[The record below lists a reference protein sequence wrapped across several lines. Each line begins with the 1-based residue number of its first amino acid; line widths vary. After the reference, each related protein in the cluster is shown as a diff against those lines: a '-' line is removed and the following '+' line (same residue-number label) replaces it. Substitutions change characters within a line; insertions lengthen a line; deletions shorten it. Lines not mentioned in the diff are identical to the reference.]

1 MISPD
6 LPITK
11 SEEDVL
17 NRSNFAK
24 NLAQAVI
31 QCTFPTS
38 FSIGLYGKWG
48 SGKTSLLNMVIEE
61 IENIEESTIILRFNP
76 WLCSDPKQL
85 VLQFFKQM
93 SAVIKL
99 KKPAEEKVWELID
112 QYGDM
117 FEAAGIIPI
126 AGEMIQ
132 QAGKAITKKANEQ
145 VKERKDNLQ
154 KSKDQIIDR
163 IIKEKIK
170 IVITI
175 DDIDRLSEEE
185 IIAVFQLIKALADFP
200 NTIYILAFDY
210 KTVVQALG
218 KVQNGD
224 GREYLEKIIQ
234 VPFEIPAPD
243 MDSIYDTLFS
253 KINSIIGDVSEEQWD
268 KNEWTEL
275 FEFGM
280 KKYIQSIRDVIRFVN
295 VFFLKYGVLKE
306 ETNLVDLIG
315 LTTLQVFE
323 PYIYSKMI
331 IYKDILCGN
340 DFSIAHAEQ
349 QEKEKKIKDFL
360 NQLIPDDETVD
371 NKDAASNI
379 IGILFPKIRNIAD
392 MPYGRGRNYIRQ
404 GLISNNRIS
413 VPACFDRY
421 FSLSLES
428 DAIPTPLIRYLIYE
442 ANELEL
448 DKNIMEI
455 YKNGKIKCLLDK
467 IAAYANDKKTIR
479 LSCDRASLIIM
490 VLSRKWSC
498 FKVDDRDKDFFSI
511 PFVWKYLY
519 CVDPLLKRIDSSNR
533 FSVICTIFKD
543 ESVQP
548 STLALLL
555 DDFENQ
561 LGRFT
566 ERKSKEND
574 AVFSLEEVLI
584 LEDIFKKRSI
594 EVIDS
599 RLVLQQYNGLNFLWM
614 LGQIDAELAKEKKK
628 TIITDDFSLLKI
640 IDYCVSKGSVAS
652 TSIEKI
658 RKVNKKALE
667 EFIDVNEAYRRIKEY
682 METEEFYKSPEDE
695 KISAMAFILVM
706 ENTNREVTM
715 EDSISEETA
724 KRELKKVSKDS
735 GKE

>member
-1 MISPD
+1 MIPVAGNMF
-6 LPITK
+6 K
-11 SEEDVL
+11 FVG
-17 NRSNFAK
+17 RAFA
-24 NLAQAVI
+24 
-31 QCTFPTS
+31 
-38 FSIGLYGKWG
+38 
-48 SGKTSLLNMVIEE
+48 
-61 IENIEESTIILRFNP
+61 
-76 WLCSDPKQL
+76 
-85 VLQFFKQM
+85 
-93 SAVIKL
+93 
-99 KKPAEEKVWELID
+99 
-112 QYGDM
+112 
-117 FEAAGIIPI
+117 
-126 AGEMIQ
+126 
-132 QAGKAITKKANEQ
+132 KKANKQ
-145 VKERKDNLQ
+145 VKNRTDNLQ

-163 IIKEKIK
+163 IVKEKIK
-170 IVITI
+170 IIVTI

-185 IIAVFQLIKALADFP
+185 IIAVFQLIKVLADFP
-200 NTIYILAFDY
+200 NTVYILAFDY
-210 KTVVQALG
+210 RTVVQALG

-243 MDSIYDTLFS
+243 MDNIYNALFS

-268 KNEWTEL
+268 QNEWTEL

-280 KKYIQSIRDVIRFVN
+280 KRYIKSIRSVIRFAN
-295 VFFLKYGVLKE
+295 VFFLKYGILKE
-306 ETNLVDLIG
+306 ETNLIDLIG

-331 IYKDILCGN
+331 IYKDVLCGN
-340 DFSIAHAEQ
+340 NFSIAYVEQ
-349 QEKEKKIKDFL
+349 QEKENEIRDFL
-360 NQLIPDDETVD
+360 NQLIPDDETVN
-371 NKDAASNI
+371 NKEASSSI
-379 IGILFPKIRNIAD
+379 IGILFPKIRNILD
-392 MPYGRGRNYIRQ
+392 MPYGRGRNYVQ
-404 GLISNNRIS
+404 QELISNNRIS
-413 VPACFDRY
+413 IPTCFDRY

-428 DAIPTPLIRYLIYE
+428 NAIPTPLIKHLIYE

-448 DKNIMEI
+448 DESIMEI

-467 IAAYANDKKTIR
+467 IAAYANDKKAIR
-479 LSCDRASLIIM
+479 LSCDRASLIIT

-519 CVDPLLKRIDSSNR
+519 CVDPLLKRIDPSNR
-533 FSVICTIFKD
+533 FSVICAIFKD

-574 AVFSLEEVLI
+574 AVFSLEEVLR

-594 EVIDS
+594 EAIDS

-652 TSIEKI
+652 ISIEKI
-658 RKVNKKALE
+658 RKVNKRALE

-695 KISAMAFILVM
+695 KISAMTFTLVM
-706 ENTNREVTM
+706 ENTNSEATM
-715 EDSISEETA
+715 EDSVSEEIA
-724 KRELKKVSKDS
+724 MRALRQVAKDS
-735 GKE
+735 GRE

>member
-1 MISPD
+1 
-6 LPITK
+6 
-11 SEEDVL
+11 
-17 NRSNFAK
+17 
-24 NLAQAVI
+24 
-31 QCTFPTS
+31 
-38 FSIGLYGKWG
+38 
-48 SGKTSLLNMVIEE
+48 MVIEE
-61 IENIEESTIILRFNP
+61 IENIEESAIILRFNP
-76 WLCSDPKQL
+76 WLCSDSKQL
-85 VLQFFKQM
+85 VTQFFKQL
-93 SAVIKL
+93 SAAIKI
-99 KKPAEEKVWELID
+99 KKPAEEKAWELID
-112 QYGDM
+112 QYADL
-117 FEAAGIIPI
+117 FEAA
-126 AGEMIQ
+126 EMIPV
-132 QAGKAITKKANEQ
+132 AGNMFKFVGRAFAKKANKQ
-145 VKERKDNLQ
+145 VKNRTDNLQ

-163 IIKEKIK
+163 IVKEKIK
-170 IVITI
+170 IIVTI

-200 NTIYILAFDY
+200 NTVYILAFDY
-210 KTVVQALG
+210 RTVVQALG
-218 KVQNGD
+218 RVQNGD

-243 MDSIYDTLFS
+243 MDNIYNALFS

-268 KNEWTEL
+268 QNEWTEL

-280 KKYIQSIRDVIRFVN
+280 KRYIKSIRSVIRFAN
-295 VFFLKYGVLKE
+295 VFFLKYGILKE
-306 ETNLVDLIG
+306 ETNLIDLIG

-331 IYKDILCGN
+331 IYKDVLCGN
-340 DFSIAHAEQ
+340 NFSIAYVEQ
-349 QEKEKKIKDFL
+349 QEKENEIRDFL
-360 NQLIPDDETVD
+360 NQLIPDDETVN
-371 NKDAASNI
+371 NKEASLSI
-379 IGILFPKIRNIAD
+379 IGILFPKIRNILD
-392 MPYGRGRNYIRQ
+392 MPYGRGRNYVQ
-404 GLISNNRIS
+404 QELISNNRIS
-413 VPACFDRY
+413 IPACFDRY

-428 DAIPTPLIRYLIYE
+428 NAIPTPLIKHLIYD

-448 DKNIMEI
+448 DESIMEI

-467 IAAYANDKKTIR
+467 IAAYANDKKAIR
-479 LSCDRASLIIM
+479 LSCDRASLIIT

-519 CVDPLLKRIDSSNR
+519 CVDPLLKRIDSINR
-533 FSVICTIFKD
+533 FSVICAIFKD

-594 EVIDS
+594 EAIDS

-614 LGQIDAELAKEKKK
+614 LGQIDAELAKEKKE

-652 TSIEKI
+652 ISIEKI
-658 RKVNKKALE
+658 RKVNKRALE

-695 KISAMAFILVM
+695 KISAMTFTLVM
-706 ENTNREVTM
+706 ENTNSEATM
-715 EDSISEETA
+715 EDSVSEEIA
-724 KRELKKVSKDS
+724 MRALRQVAKDS
-735 GKE
+735 GRE

>member
-11 SEEDVL
+11 SEEDAL

-31 QCTFPTS
+31 RCTFPTS

-61 IENIEESTIILRFNP
+61 IENIEESAIILRFNP
-76 WLCSDPKQL
+76 WLCSDSKQL
-85 VLQFFKQM
+85 VTQFFKQL
-93 SAVIKL
+93 SAAIKL
-99 KKPAEEKVWELID
+99 KKPAEEKAWELID
-112 QYGDM
+112 QYADL
-117 FEAAGIIPI
+117 FEAA
-126 AGEMIQ
+126 EMIPV
-132 QAGKAITKKANEQ
+132 AGNMFKFVGRAFAKKANKQ
-145 VKERKDNLQ
+145 VKNRTDNLQ

-163 IIKEKIK
+163 IVKEKIK
-170 IVITI
+170 IIVTI
-175 DDIDRLSEEE
+175 DDIDRLSEKE

-200 NTIYILAFDY
+200 NTVYILAFDY
-210 KTVVQALG
+210 RTVVQALG

-243 MDSIYDTLFS
+243 MDNIYNALFS

-268 KNEWTEL
+268 QNEWTEL

-280 KKYIQSIRDVIRFVN
+280 KRYIKSIRSVIRFAN
-295 VFFLKYGVLKE
+295 VFFLKYGILKE
-306 ETNLVDLIG
+306 ETNLIDLIG

-331 IYKDILCGN
+331 IYKDVLCGN
-340 DFSIAHAEQ
+340 NFSISYVEQ
-349 QEKEKKIKDFL
+349 QEKENEIRDFL
-360 NQLIPDDETVD
+360 NQLIPDDKTVN
-371 NKDAASNI
+371 NKEASSSI
-379 IGILFPKIRNIAD
+379 IGILFPKIRNILD
-392 MPYGRGRNYIRQ
+392 MPYGRGRNYVQ
-404 GLISNNRIS
+404 QELISNNRIS
-413 VPACFDRY
+413 IPTCFDRY

-428 DAIPTPLIRYLIYE
+428 NAIPTPLIKHLIYD

-448 DKNIMEI
+448 DESIMEI

-467 IAAYANDKKTIR
+467 IAAYANDKKAIR
-479 LSCDRASLIIM
+479 LSCDRASLIIT

-519 CVDPLLKRIDSSNR
+519 CVDPLLKRIDSINR
-533 FSVICTIFKD
+533 FSVICAIFKD

-594 EVIDS
+594 EAIDS

-652 TSIEKI
+652 ISIEKI
-658 RKVNKKALE
+658 RKVNKRALE

-695 KISAMAFILVM
+695 KISAMTFTLVM
-706 ENTNREVTM
+706 ENTNSEATM
-715 EDSISEETA
+715 EDSVSEEIA
-724 KRELKKVSKDS
+724 MRALRQVAKDS
-735 GKE
+735 GRE